1 MSEKKKARSKTA
13 MWERSSDGRTEAA
26 FRRIRPEAIKDNPFQ
41 AMEGDWFLL
50 TAGTLKKYNT
60 MTCGW
65 GAWGVLWSKPVAFV
79 FVRPTRH
86 TYGFINKSGAF
97 TICFFPKKYR
107 KALQFCG
114 SHSGRDCD
122 KAREAGLTPA
132 RAANGSVFF
141 REARLVL
148 ECRKIYQQ
156 DLKPKL
162 FLDPG
167 IEKCYP
173 KRDYH
178 RMYVGKVVKVL
189 SKGF

>member
-1 MSEKKKARSKTA
+1 MGKEKSTA
-13 MWERSSDGRTEAA
+13 QGRPIAG

-50 TAGTLKKYNT
+50 TAGTLQSYNT

-65 GAWGVLWSKPVAFV
+65 GAWGVLWSRPAVFV

-86 TYGFINKSGAF
+86 TYGFLNKSDAF
-97 TICFFPKKYR
+97 TVCFFSKKYR

-114 SHSGRDCD
+114 THSGRDCD
-122 KAREAGLTPA
+122 KAKETGLTPA
-132 RAANGSVFF
+132 RASNGSVYFQ
-141 REARLVL
+141 EARLVL

-156 DLKPKL
+156 DLAPEL

-173 KRDYH
+173 QKDYH
-178 RMYVGKVVKVL
+178 RMYVGQVERVWKKNQIRR
-189 SKGF
+189 